1 MFYENKP
8 EFFILYNETTAL
20 QYPLHIH
27 SYIEY
32 VHVISG
38 LVGMQIS
45 GEDYLLEP
53 GDIAL
58 IFPNVPH
65 KYQTLSS
72 VSGIQ
77 FYIMNSSVDILPM
90 HKMDLLSKYP
100 RVPVIHPSPL
110 HEDILYAEKRLF
122 ELTAKPE
129 NTQMISSLTSLIL
142 CHIFPM
148 LQLNDFESTPPLDLT
163 SKIIAY
169 IGSNFQDEITL
180 PLLAKKFGVGKY
192 TLSRIFSNVLG
203 ISLPAYLNSLR
214 MDYATYLLLRTDM
227 DIINVAMESG
237 YHNQQTFNRIF
248 KSTKGCTPKEYR
260 QVHRQSSVPHP
271 PAAIIP
277 AMQQSRGSFTPS
289 PPSYQSPPPPPVD
302 DRRPGGCLVNAP
314 PPGGMTCS
322 PSTFTK

>member
-8 EFFILYNETTAL
+8 EFFILYNETTPL

-32 VHVISG
+32 VHVIVG
-38 LVGMQIS
+38 QVGMQIG
-45 GEDYLLEP
+45 GENYVLEP

-65 KYQTLSS
+65 KYQTLSTI
-72 VSGIQ
+72 GNTQ
-77 FYIMNSSVDILPM
+77 FYIMNSSVEILPM
-90 HKMDLLSKYP
+90 HKMDLLGKYP
-100 RVPVIHPSPL
+100 RIPVVHPSPL
-110 HEDILYAEKRLF
+110 HEDVSYAEKRLF

-148 LQLNDFESTPPLDLT
+148 LLLNDFESTPPLDLT

-169 IGSNFQDEITL
+169 IGNNFQEDITL
-180 PLLAKKFGVGKY
+180 PLLARKFGVGKY

-248 KSTKGCTPKEYR
+248 KSSKNCTPKEFR
-260 QVHRQSSVPHP
+260 QMHRQPGTQLQPAPILSSMPQSCGPFDPQFVP
-271 PAAIIP
+271 AT
-277 AMQQSRGSFTPS
+277 AMQV
-289 PPSYQSPPPPPVD
+289 SPPP
-302 DRRPGGCLVNAP
+302 G
-314 PPGGMTCS
+314 
-322 PSTFTK
+322 

>member
-8 EFFILYNETTAL
+8 EFFILYNETRPL

-32 VHVISG
+32 VHVIKG
-38 LVGMQIS
+38 IVGMQI
-45 GEDYLLEP
+45 GEKDYALEP

-58 IFPNVPH
+58 VFPNIPH
-65 KYQTLSS
+65 KYRSLSAAHE
-72 VSGIQ
+72 IQ
-77 FYIMNSSVDILPM
+77 FYIMNSSVEILPM
-90 HKMDLLSKYP
+90 HKMDLLGKYP
-100 RVPVIHPSPL
+100 HMPVVHPSPL
-110 HEDILYAEKRLF
+110 HADILYAEKRLF

-129 NTQMISSLTSLIL
+129 NTPMISSLTSLLL

-148 LQLNDFESTPPLDLT
+148 LSLNNFESTPPLDLT

-169 IGSNFQDEITL
+169 IGNNFQEEITL

-248 KSTKGCTPKEYR
+248 KSAKGCTPKEYR
-260 QVHRQSSVPHP
+260 QVHRQSNMAHQSTPAAPQSCGAYNPHP
-271 PAAIIP
+271 P
-277 AMQQSRGSFTPS
+277 
-289 PPSYQSPPPPPVD
+289 
-302 DRRPGGCLVNAP
+302 LL
-314 PPGGMTCS
+314 
-322 PSTFTK
+322 

>member
-8 EFFILYNETTAL
+8 EFFILYNETTPL

-38 LVGMQIS
+38 RVGMQIG
-45 GEDYLLEP
+45 GEDYILEP

-65 KYQTLSS
+65 KYQTLST
-72 VSGIQ
+72 VNNTQ

-90 HKMDLLSKYP
+90 HKMDLLGKYP
-100 RVPVIHPSPL
+100 RVPVVHPSPL

-148 LQLNDFESTPPLDLT
+148 LLLSDFESTPPLDLT
-163 SKIIAY
+163 SRIIAY
-169 IGSNFQDEITL
+169 IGNNFQEEITL

-248 KSTKGCTPKEYR
+248 KNSKNCTPKEYR
-260 QVHRQSSVPHP
+260 QMHRQPGTQLQSAANLPAIQQNCEPFDSNFVPV
-271 PAAIIP
+271 
-277 AMQQSRGSFTPS
+277 TTL
-289 PPSYQSPPPPPVD
+289 
-302 DRRPGGCLVNAP
+302 PG
-314 PPGGMTCS
+314 
-322 PSTFTK
+322 

>member
-1 MFYENKP
+1 
-8 EFFILYNETTAL
+8 
-20 QYPLHIH
+20 
-27 SYIEY
+27 
-32 VHVISG
+32 
-38 LVGMQIS
+38 
-45 GEDYLLEP
+45 
-53 GDIAL
+53 
-58 IFPNVPH
+58 
-65 KYQTLSS
+65 
-72 VSGIQ
+72 
-77 FYIMNSSVDILPM
+77 
-90 HKMDLLSKYP
+90 
-100 RVPVIHPSPL
+100 
-110 HEDILYAEKRLF
+110 
-122 ELTAKPE
+122 
-129 NTQMISSLTSLIL
+129 
-142 CHIFPM
+142 M

-260 QVHRQSSVPHP
+260 QVHRQSGFHQP

-277 AMQQSRGSFTPS
+277 AMQQSCGSFTPS
-289 PPSYQSPPPPPVD
+289 PTPYQVSPPPD
-302 DRRPGGCLVNAP
+302 GL
-314 PPGGMTCS
+314 
-322 PSTFTK
+322 

>member
-8 EFFILYNETTAL
+8 EFFILYNETTPL

-38 LVGMQIS
+38 LVGMRIG
-45 GEDYLLEP
+45 GEDYALEP

-65 KYQTLSS
+65 KYQPLSS
-72 VSGIQ
+72 TQGPQ
-77 FYIMNSSVDILPM
+77 FYIMNSSVEILPM
-90 HKMDLLSKYP
+90 HKMDLLGKYP
-100 RVPVIHPSPL
+100 CVPVVHPSPL
-110 HEDILYAEKRLF
+110 HSDILYAEKRLF

-148 LQLNDFESTPPLDLT
+148 LKLSDFESTPPLDLT

-169 IGSNFQDEITL
+169 IGNNFQEDITL

-227 DIINVAMESG
+227 DITTVAMESG

-248 KSTKGCTPKEYR
+248 KNAKGCTPKEYR
-260 QVHRQSSVPHP
+260 QMHRQSSIP
-271 PAAIIP
+271 P
-277 AMQQSRGSFTPS
+277 QSTSTMP
-289 PPSYQSPPPPPVD
+289 QSCGVFNPLSLS
-302 DRRPGGCLVNAP
+302 CATEN
-314 PPGGMTCS
+314 TQ
-322 PSTFTK
+322 

>member
-65 KYQTLSS
+65 KYQTLST
-72 VSGIQ
+72 VGGVQ

-90 HKMDLLSKYP
+90 HKMDLLGKYP
-100 RVPVIHPSPL
+100 RVPVVHPLPL
-110 HEDILYAEKRLF
+110 HEDIQYAEKRLF
-122 ELTAKPE
+122 ELAAKPE

-203 ISLPAYLNSLR
+203 ISLPAYLN
-214 MDYATYLLLRTDM
+214 
-227 DIINVAMESG
+227 
-237 YHNQQTFNRIF
+237 
-248 KSTKGCTPKEYR
+248 
-260 QVHRQSSVPHP
+260 
-271 PAAIIP
+271 
-277 AMQQSRGSFTPS
+277 
-289 PPSYQSPPPPPVD
+289 
-302 DRRPGGCLVNAP
+302 
-314 PPGGMTCS
+314 
-322 PSTFTK
+322 

>member
-8 EFFILYNETTAL
+8 EFFILYNETTPL

-32 VHVISG
+32 VHVIVG
-38 LVGMQIS
+38 QVGMQIG
-45 GEDYLLEP
+45 GENYVLEP

-65 KYQTLSS
+65 KYQTLSTI
-72 VSGIQ
+72 GNTQ
-77 FYIMNSSVDILPM
+77 FYIMNSSVEILPM
-90 HKMDLLSKYP
+90 HKMDLLGKYP
-100 RVPVIHPSPL
+100 RIPVVHPSPL
-110 HEDILYAEKRLF
+110 HEDVSYAENRLF

-148 LQLNDFESTPPLDLT
+148 LLLNDFESTPPLDLT

-169 IGSNFQDEITL
+169 IGNNFQEDITL
-180 PLLAKKFGVGKY
+180 PLLARKFGVGKY

-248 KSTKGCTPKEYR
+248 KSSKNCTPKEFR
-260 QVHRQSSVPHP
+260 QMHRQPGTQLQPASALSSMPQSCGPFDPQFVP
-271 PAAIIP
+271 AT
-277 AMQQSRGSFTPS
+277 AMQVS
-289 PPSYQSPPPPPVD
+289 PPPVD
-302 DRRPGGCLVNAP
+302 FSRL
-314 PPGGMTCS
+314 
-322 PSTFTK
+322 

>member
-8 EFFILYNETTAL
+8 EFFILYNETTPL

-32 VHVISG
+32 VHVIVG
-38 LVGMQIS
+38 QVGMQIG
-45 GEDYLLEP
+45 GENYVLEP

-65 KYQTLSS
+65 KYQTLST
-72 VSGIQ
+72 VGNTQ
-77 FYIMNSSVDILPM
+77 FYIMNSSVEILPM
-90 HKMDLLSKYP
+90 HKMDLLGKYP
-100 RVPVIHPSPL
+100 RIPVVHPSPL
-110 HEDILYAEKRLF
+110 HEDVSYAEKRLF

-148 LQLNDFESTPPLDLT
+148 LLLNDFESTPPLDLT
-163 SKIIAY
+163 SRIIAY
-169 IGSNFQDEITL
+169 IGNNFQEDITL
-180 PLLAKKFGVGKY
+180 PLLARKFGVGKY

-248 KSTKGCTPKEYR
+248 KSSKNCTPKEFR
-260 QVHRQSSVPHP
+260 QLHRQPGTQLQPVPALSP
-271 PAAIIP
+271 MPQSCGPFDPQFVPAT
-277 AMQQSRGSFTPS
+277 AMQV
-289 PPSYQSPPPPPVD
+289 SPPP
-302 DRRPGGCLVNAP
+302 G
-314 PPGGMTCS
+314 
-322 PSTFTK
+322 